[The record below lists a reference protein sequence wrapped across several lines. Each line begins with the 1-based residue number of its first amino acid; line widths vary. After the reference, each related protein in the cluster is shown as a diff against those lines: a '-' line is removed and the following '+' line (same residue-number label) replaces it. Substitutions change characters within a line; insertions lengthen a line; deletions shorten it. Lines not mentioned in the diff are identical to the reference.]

1 MEKIKQALERAREQ
15 REFALGTTAVAA
27 SAETTSAPQVA
38 ATVPTVER
46 AVDQV
51 VADTAAVAAALAAA
65 SAASHARRTR
75 VVAVDAQL
83 LRRNRI
89 LRPQST
95 GPEVRAYKMLRTQ
108 VLQRMGERGFRSLA
122 VVSPGEGDGKSL
134 TAANLAIAI
143 GEDADHT
150 SLLVDLDLHH
160 PAIASLFGTRV
171 ETGVDRC
178 LRGEAS
184 VADAL
189 VAPQGYGGFVLLPA
203 ARPVPQ
209 SSELLASE
217 RAAAVL
223 AEIQGRYVNRI
234 VVYDLPPLLVAD
246 DALALL
252 PRVDAAL
259 LVVHEGHTRR
269 AEVERAL
276 DLLRKVPVV
285 GTVLNGSREKRLLGD

>member
-1 MEKIKQALERAREQ
+1 MEKIRQALERAREQ
-15 REFALGTTAVAA
+15 REATLGVQASPVEPAA
-27 SAETTSAPQVA
+27 TVVPPSNVTTSAAPDPAQRAAA
-38 ATVPTVER
+38 ATV
-46 AVDQV
+46 A
-51 VADTAAVAAALAAA
+51 AAAGAAVG
-65 SAASHARRTR
+65 STQRTP
-75 VVAVDAQL
+75 VVPVDAEL

-108 VLQRMGERGFRSLA
+108 VLQRMAERGFRSLA
-122 VVSPGEGDGKSL
+122 VVSPGNGDGKSV

-150 SLLVDLDLHH
+150 ALLVDLDLHQ
-160 PAIASLFGTRV
+160 PAIARLFGLRV

-189 VAPQGYGGFVLLPA
+189 LAPQGYGGCVLLPG

-223 AEIQGRYVNRI
+223 AEIEQRYVNR
-234 VVYDLPPLLVAD
+234 VVIYDLPPLLVAD

-276 DLLRKVPVV
+276 DLMRKVPVV
-285 GTVLNGSREKRLLGD
+285 GTVLNGSREQRLLGD